1 MVDRHDVSTLGTALQ
16 RPSRGGG
23 GGRLMPGHD
32 GVSLASFVLGGD
44 SRRRTGFVG
53 IGACVFAGLHC
64 SEETL
69 EGRRPR
75 GRIGDESLPGTWESR
90 TDRFISMWEK
100 TECQRTFGRGWK
112 GGQFRV

>member
-1 MVDRHDVSTLGTALQ
+1 
-16 RPSRGGG
+16 
-23 GGRLMPGHD
+23 MPGHD

-69 EGRRPR
+69 EGRRLR
-75 GRIGDESLPGTWESR
+75 GRIGDESLPGPCKIKNRPLDEYVGE
-90 TDRFISMWEK
+90 DRVSEASV
-100 TECQRTFGRGWK
+100 EAGRADS
-112 GGQFRV
+112 FRGYGCVIVIT